1 MVLSTGFFEIFLVGR
16 LGLEPRTNA
25 LKGHCSTI
33 ELPSQYTAFLVE
45 GKVLFEGG
53 FTWLAFRLGLILQVA
68 IALIPCLSRILQN
81 EKESR

>member
-1 MVLSTGFFEIFLVGR
+1 
-16 LGLEPRTNA
+16 
-25 LKGHCSTI
+25 
-33 ELPSQYTAFLVE
+33 VE

-53 FTWLAFRLGLILQVA
+53 FTWLAFRLGLILQAA